1 MRKQSLGPVIALADV
16 LSSQRLPMK
25 TWDAWVSARL
35 VEPAVRLD
43 DGPALD
49 GAQAVRLMLLAAVRK
64 EIRGRCTP
72 ETLAF
77 ALARA
82 GDRTVPVELV
92 KAGLIARLTSLFG
105 LARRSLQTTTGIT
118 PRFGTVKSADILA
131 AAERLADRVAENIPY
146 ERREAVADAV
156 RAGAFAALSA
166 IYLGVDVRAQSRRF
180 RDVLRMLGAQADPSA
195 RLPARAFVRGIS
207 RFADTLADARDLLT
221 LDQRTSPIFRR
232 IESVPADG
240 FWALFD
246 IWPELSWAIG
256 RTWMRVADVFALP
269 QLSEGERETFDTLL
283 LTSLVLFCADE
294 SSVDQVEMYR
304 ALVQSAGE
312 TFERAIDKVVSVAEI
327 AVAVRRLL
335 PERDAVPA

>member
-1 MRKQSLGPVIALADV
+1 MIALAEV

-35 VEPAVRLD
+35 VEPAVGID

-49 GAQAVRLMLLAAVRK
+49 GAQAVRLMLLAGVRK
-64 EIRGRCTP
+64 AIRGRRTP

-105 LARRSLQTTTGIT
+105 LARRSLQTSTGIA

-131 AAERLADRVAENIPY
+131 AAERFADRVAENVPY
-146 ERREAVADAV
+146 EQREAVADAV
-156 RAGAFAALSA
+156 RTGAFAALSA
-166 IYLGVDVRAQSRRF
+166 IYLGVDVRTQSRRF
-180 RDVLRMLGAQADPSA
+180 RNVLRMLGAQTEPSA

-232 IESVPADG
+232 IESIPADR

-246 IWPELSWAIG
+246 IWPELSGAIG
-256 RTWMRVADVFALP
+256 RTWMRVADAFGLP

-283 LTSLVLFCADE
+283 LTSLMLFCADE
-294 SSVDQVEMYR
+294 SSADRLENYR
-304 ALVQSAGE
+304 TLVQSAGE
-312 TFERAIDKVVSVAEI
+312 TFERAIDKAVSFAEI
-327 AVAVRRLL
+327 AVALRRLL
-335 PERDAVPA
+335 SQRDTVPV

>member
-1 MRKQSLGPVIALADV
+1 VIALADV

-35 VEPAVRLD
+35 VEAPVRFD
-43 DGPALD
+43 DVLALD

-64 EIRGRCTP
+64 AIRGRCTP

-82 GDRTVPVELV
+82 GDRGVPVELV
-92 KAGLIARLTSLFG
+92 KAGLIARLTSLFR
-105 LARRSLQTTTGIT
+105 LARRSLQTMTGIA
-118 PRFGTVKSADILA
+118 PRFGTAKSADILA
-131 AAERLADRVAENIPY
+131 AADRLAERVAENVPY
-146 ERREAVADAV
+146 ERREAVADAA
-156 RAGAFAALSA
+156 RTGAFAALSA
-166 IYLGVDVRAQSRRF
+166 IYLGADVRAQSRRF
-180 RDVLRMLGAQADPSA
+180 RDVLRMLGAQTEPSA

-246 IWPELSWAIG
+246 LWPELSVAIE

-283 LTSLVLFCADE
+283 LTSLILFCADE
-294 SSVDQVEMYR
+294 SSADRLENYR
-304 ALVQSAGE
+304 TLVQSAGE
-312 TFERAIDKVVSVAEI
+312 SFERAVDKVVGVAEI

-335 PERDAVPA
+335 PQREIVPA